1 MKSTFKT
8 TAIATVVAL
17 AALTGSSAF
26 AQNNLYGEAALVVVP
41 SATGQLSR
49 ADVAADAAVWAQAHQ
64 GEGSS
69 KVRPGVGIR
78 NAVAAAP
85 APALTRSEVRSQ
97 AVASARAHQTE
108 GSAS

>member
-41 SATGQLSR
+41 STTSQLSR

-69 KVRPGVGIR
+69 TVRPGVGIR
-78 NAVAAAP
+78 TTVAATP
-85 APALTRSEVRSQ
+85 AQVLSRAEVRAQ
-97 AVASARAHQTE
+97 AVASAHAHKTE
-108 GSAS
+108 GNAS